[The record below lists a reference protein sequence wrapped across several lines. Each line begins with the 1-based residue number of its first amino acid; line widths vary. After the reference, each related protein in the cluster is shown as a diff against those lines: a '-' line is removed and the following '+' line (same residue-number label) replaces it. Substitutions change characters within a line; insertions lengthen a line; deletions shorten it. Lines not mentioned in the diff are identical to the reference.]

1 MYLAVSEI
9 FHQMVAYLA
18 NTSHNSNKIEPS
30 ITPQTV
36 NNNDQN
42 EVKRFKDIS
51 MLSYLE
57 RRNLKPLLTGNPRFH
72 LVDFNGVPKYIKASV
87 FLSDMT
93 LHLSEI
99 RAKSIISVHS
109 IVNAADS
116 NLNDFCNAL
125 DILSS
130 IRQICSL
137 LFPKKNRYFV
147 IE

>member
-1 MYLAVSEI
+1 V
-9 FHQMVAYLA
+9 
-18 NTSHNSNKIEPS
+18 
-30 ITPQTV
+30 
-36 NNNDQN
+36 
-42 EVKRFKDIS
+42 
-51 MLSYLE
+51 
-57 RRNLKPLLTGNPRFH
+57 G
-72 LVDFNGVPKYIKASV
+72 FNGVPKYIKASV

-130 IRQICSL
+130 IRQMCSL
-137 LFPKKNRYFV
+137 LFPIKNRATTVNITIFLNMLLNMG
-147 IE
+147 ILE